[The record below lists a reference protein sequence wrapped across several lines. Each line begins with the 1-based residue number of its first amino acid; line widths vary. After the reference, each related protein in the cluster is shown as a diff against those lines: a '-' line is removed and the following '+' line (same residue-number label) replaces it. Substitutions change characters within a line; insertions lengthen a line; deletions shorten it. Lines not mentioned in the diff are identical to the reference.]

1 MLKNNQG
8 FPFFVDTLKF
18 DLYEHLKELTL
29 EIYLS
34 QLSVHLF
41 VLDLRKVKSSLNEIL
56 CKIAFRFL
64 LHNLILQV

>member
-34 QLSVHLF
+34 
-41 VLDLRKVKSSLNEIL
+41 DSLYI
-56 CKIAFRFL
+56 FSY
-64 LHNLILQV
+64 